1 VVEFGY
7 RDLRSRW
14 RPLHSQVQL
23 MRLCIFNLLQWRHSF
38 LDMAVQTFLRASG
51 VVPSAEL
58 GCPVLRSSAG
68 CDQGFFSRPIFFLGG
83 HRNIRLPRNLENL
96 AYFSDEIIQPNF
108 EFKIFLG

>member
-23 MRLCIFNLLQWRHSF
+23 MRLCIFNLLQWWHSF
-38 LDMAVQTFLRASG
+38 LDVAVQTFLRASG

-58 GCPVLRSSAG
+58 GCHVLRSSAG
-68 CDQGFFSRPIFFLGG
+68 CDRDEGLDGVFHKYVKGHICKISRPCCTF
-83 HRNIRLPRNLENL
+83 
-96 AYFSDEIIQPNF
+96 NF
-108 EFKIFLG
+108 Y